1 MTTPPL
7 LSVGVPNF
15 GSFAGGDWRRLVDL
29 ARVAEDA
36 GCDRVV
42 VVDHVVMGPNTGAY
56 RWGRFPTG
64 PDAPW
69 LEPLAVLSAMASTT
83 STIRLAT
90 GILIAGLR
98 PAALLA
104 KQAATVDVLSDGRL
118 ELGVGIGWQREE
130 YAALG
135 LRWEDRGR
143 ILTDTLAACTA
154 LWRDLPA
161 TIDTATIHATDIH
174 CVPQPV
180 QPGGVP
186 FLLAGTLT
194 PRTIDRIVRY
204 GAGWIPIMG
213 ETVDGVAAG
222 VATLREAFDGAG
234 RDPAALVVSAAMSMV
249 KDADGR
255 PDLDATIEASADL
268 AAAGA
273 TALNLPFQAFCA
285 DLDGA
290 PAVLERAA
298 RRFAEV
304 HR

>member
-42 VVDHVVMGPNTGAY
+42 VVDHVVMGPNTDAY

-69 LEPLAVLSAMASTT
+69 LEPLAVLSAMASIT

-130 YAALG
+130 YEALG

-161 TIDTATIHATDIH
+161 TIDTATVHATDVH
-174 CVPQPV
+174 CVPRPV

-194 PRTIDRIVRY
+194 PRTIDRIVRF

-213 ETVDGVAAG
+213 ETVDGVVGG

-234 RDPAALVVSAAMSMV
+234 RDPGGLVVSAAMGLV
-249 KDADGR
+249 KDDDGR

-285 DLDGA
+285 DLDAA